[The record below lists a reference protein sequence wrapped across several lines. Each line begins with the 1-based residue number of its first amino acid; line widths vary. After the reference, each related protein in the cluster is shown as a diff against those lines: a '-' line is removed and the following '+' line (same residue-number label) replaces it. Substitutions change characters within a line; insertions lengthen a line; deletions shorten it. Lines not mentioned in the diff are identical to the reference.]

1 MRIWIV
7 LVMEDHNYYISIIY
21 IEEYAQV
28 ASGVNSIVRTRKED
42 SHQLT

>member
-7 LVMEDHNYYISIIY
+7 LVMEDHNYISIIN

-42 SHQLT
+42 SHQQLT